1 MILLYRI
8 TPFFIGLVSIF
19 GLFSLIFRWAHP
31 VAVFIPSVI
40 LLSLLMARLLK
51 WEAKTFAFWF
61 FLGTA
66 LIFFISTF
74 GTLLLFEKELY
85 GILIS
90 LFSTIFL
97 VLFTEYVF
105 QFTHIPSRYQPF
117 SLEYLSLLLNIIT
130 IFFTGSV
137 GFGARLLL
145 QTPLWILALL
155 FFIISYFIVYG
166 TLWVSKVD
174 SSRAKP
180 YAAAGAVLFTELFVA
195 LTFFPTG
202 LYTNAAFITIFSY
215 AFLGLTRSNSV
226 HKLSRTVVKR
236 YVSVAI
242 VLILLISLS
251 SQWI

>member
-8 TPFFIGLVSIF
+8 TPFIVGLISVL
-19 GLFSLIFRWAHP
+19 GLLSLLFRWAHP
-31 VAVFIPSVI
+31 LLIFILSVVLI
-40 LLSLLMARLLK
+40 SLSIARLLK
-51 WEAKTFAFWF
+51 WETRSFSFWF
-61 FLGTA
+61 FLGTSV
-66 LIFFISTF
+66 LFFVSTF
-74 GTLLLFEKELY
+74 GILLLFEKELF

-90 LFSTIFL
+90 LFSTVFL
-97 VLFTEYVF
+97 MLFVEYVF
-105 QFTHIPSRYQPF
+105 QFVHIPSRYQPF

-145 QTPLWILALL
+145 QTPLWLLAIL
-155 FFIISYFIVYG
+155 FFVISYFIVYG

-174 SSRAKP
+174 SSRVQP
-180 YAAAGAVLFTELFVA
+180 YATAGAVLFTELFIG
-195 LTFFPTG
+195 LMFFPTG
-202 LYTNAAFITIFSY
+202 LYTNATFITIFSY
-215 AFLGLTRSNSV
+215 AFLGLTRSNSI
-226 HKLSRTVVKR
+226 HKLSRTVVRR